1 MPFEDLEAAIAVN
14 DRKSRIY
21 SDYFRTR
28 RTPRNTSIMAP
39 PELRDDYF
47 TSVPYCRLAC
57 QVLSERIEMD
67 SITAQNDDKKENKEA
82 TGWLRSIL
90 KMLGGADFVN
100 SAHLSA
106 MEYGRAYLVPTGSD
120 REDGLPGVQLVPGR
134 DMVHAV
140 DPYTGEIT
148 EALRVYGRN
157 RTSRAWYR
165 PEATYYLEPGAGPN
179 EPSTSAVPDGFVVVN
194 KVDTVDGQIAV
205 FPLICR
211 DEVTNPWGR
220 PEAKDAFKLQDAAC
234 RMATDLSIASATM
247 AVQQRILMGVE
258 EEDFA
263 PKDENGDRLLD
274 SNGNPVP
281 GPTAS
286 ELYMSRVLTISD
298 PMAKI
303 AEFTAAQLQNF
314 TTGLN
319 SITRQAA
326 ATLGIPQSVFGVAS
340 DANPASGD
348 AQRQDDARMIR
359 RAEQLTRG
367 FEPGWLGLWTYLA
380 HVGGFSNVTVVIR
393 WVDPALP
400 NLASRADAVLKLATI
415 RTEDGRP
422 LYDWRELR
430 EMLGDSDEAID
441 AAQERWETEG
451 IKRLIQNPPQPTNP
465 NPDRPPFLGGTAR

>member
-1 MPFEDLEAAIAVN
+1 MPFTDLEMAIAVN
-14 DRKSRIY
+14 NRKSRVY
-21 SDYFRTR
+21 HDYFRCV

-39 PELRDDYF
+39 PEMRDDYF

-67 SITAQNDDKKENKEA
+67 SVTALKDDKTDQKEA
-82 TGWLRSIL
+82 TAYLRDIL
-90 KMLGGADFVN
+90 RMLGGADFVN
-100 SAHLSA
+100 TAHMLA
-106 MEYGRAYLVPTGSD
+106 MEYGRSYLVPTGTD
-120 REDGLPGVQLVPGR
+120 RSDGLPGVQLVPGR

-140 DPYTGEIT
+140 DPYTGEVT

-157 RTSRAWYR
+157 RELRAWYT
-165 PEATYYLEPGAGPN
+165 PEATYYLAPGPGH
-179 EPSTSAVPDGFVVVN
+179 PDAPVDGYVVTE
-194 KVDTVDGQIAV
+194 KRETVDGQIAV

-211 DEVTNPWGR
+211 DEVTNTWGR
-220 PEAKDAFKLQDAAC
+220 PEGKDAFRLQDAAC

-247 AVQQRILMGVE
+247 AVQQRILFGVE

-263 PKDENGDRLLD
+263 PKDENGEPLKDD
-274 SNGNPVP
+274 NGNVVL

-286 ELYMSRVLTISD
+286 DLYMSRLLTISD
-298 PMAKI
+298 PAAKM

-326 ATLGIPQSVFGVAS
+326 AVLGIPQSVFGVAS

-348 AQRQDDARMIR
+348 AQRQDDARMVR

-367 FEPGWLGLWTYLA
+367 FESGWVGLWSYLA
-380 HVGGFSNVTVVIR
+380 QLGDFDVTIVIR

-400 NLASRADAVLKLATI
+400 NLASRADAVLKLAGV

-430 EMLGDSDEAID
+430 EMLGDSDQDID
-441 AAQERWETEG
+441 AANDRWELEG
-451 IKRLIQNPPQPTNP
+451 VKRLIQNPNPPRNEPTP
-465 NPDRPPFLGGTAR
+465 

>member
-1 MPFEDLEAAIAVN
+1 MTFQTLSAAMVVN
-14 DRKSRIY
+14 EQKSVKYRA
-21 SDYFRTR
+21 YFRAKQTA
-28 RTPRNTSIMAP
+28 RNTSIMAP
-39 PELRDDYF
+39 PELRVDYF
-47 TSVPYCRLAC
+47 TSVPFCRLAC
-57 QVLSERIEMD
+57 QVLSERIEVD
-67 SITAQNDDKKENKEA
+67 AITALNEDKSTNAEA
-82 TGWLRSIL
+82 TTYVRSIL

-106 MEYGRAYLVPTGSD
+106 MEYGRAYLVPTGTD
-120 REDGLPGVQLVPGR
+120 REDGLPGVQLVPGI

-148 EALRVYGRN
+148 EALRVYGRDRKN
-157 RTSRAWYR
+157 RAYYTADN
-165 PEATYYLEPGAGPN
+165 TYYLEPAYDGIGG
-179 EPSTSAVPDGFVVVN
+179 SDTSLVPGYRVT
-194 KVDTVDGQIAV
+194 KTVPTVGGRTAV

-220 PEAKDAFKLQDAAC
+220 PEAKDAFRLQDAAC
-234 RMATDLSIASATM
+234 RLATDLSIASATM
-247 AVQQRILMGVE
+247 ATPQRALLGVE

-263 PKDENGDRLLD
+263 PKDENGEVKTD
-274 SNGNPVP
+274 SEGNPLP

-286 ELYMSRVLTISD
+286 ELYMSRLLTISD
-298 PMAKI
+298 PAAKL

-319 SITRQAA
+319 SVTRQAA
-326 ATLGIPQSVFGVAS
+326 AVLGIPQSVFGVAS

-367 FEPGWLGLWTYLA
+367 FEPGWLGLWSFLA
-380 HVGGFSNVTVVIR
+380 WAGGFPDVTIVIR

-400 NLASRADAVLKLATI
+400 NLASRADAVLKLAAV

-430 EMLGDSDEAID
+430 EMLGDSEESID
-441 AAQERWETEG
+441 KAQERFETDG
-451 IKRLIQNPPQPTNP
+451 IRKLIQNP
-465 NPDRPPFLGGTAR
+465 NPDQGRTET